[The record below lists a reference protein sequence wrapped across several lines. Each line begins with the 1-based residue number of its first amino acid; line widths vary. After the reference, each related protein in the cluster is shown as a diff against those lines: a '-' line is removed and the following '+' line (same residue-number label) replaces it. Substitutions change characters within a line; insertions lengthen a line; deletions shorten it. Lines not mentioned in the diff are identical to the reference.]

1 MTAPRFA
8 GQRAFVTGAGSGIG
22 RAAAR
27 RLAAEGAHV
36 LGLDLDRDGLEETFA
51 DLDDATWVAGDVR
64 SGAATEALRD
74 HGPFDILV
82 NAAGILRRHD
92 LLEHPHDEWLLT
104 LDVNLRAPFRL
115 AREFAR
121 AHLEFATPG
130 TIVNVC
136 SIESF
141 TAAPAHAAYTV
152 SKAALLM
159 LTRALALELAEHR
172 IRVNGIAPGVT
183 ATAMNA
189 DLRADAS
196 RSGALL
202 AQIPIGRFG
211 APEDQAAAI
220 CFLASDEAAYIT
232 GSVLPVDG
240 GFLTH

>member
-1 MTAPRFA
+1 MVTGRVHAKVA
-8 GQRAFVTGAGSGIG
+8 LVTGAGSGIG

-27 RLAAEGAHV
+27 RLAAEGARV
-36 LGLDLDRDGLEETFA
+36 VGVDRVANGLEETFA
-51 DLDDATWVAGDVR
+51 GLEADWVASDVR
-64 SGAATEALRD
+64 SADATQALRD

-92 LLEHPHDEWLLT
+92 LLEHPHDEWMLT

-121 AHLEFATPG
+121 DHIESGRPG
-130 TIVNVC
+130 VIVNVC

-141 TAAPAHAAYTV
+141 TAAPRHAAYTV
-152 SKAALLM
+152 SKSALLM
-159 LTRALALELAEHR
+159 LTRALALELAEHG

-189 DLRADAS
+189 ELRADAS
-196 RSGALL
+196 RAGALL
-202 AQIPIGRFG
+202 AQIPLGRF
-211 APEDQAAAI
+211 AEPEDQAAAI
-220 CFLASDEAAYIT
+220 CFLASDDGAYIT

-240 GFLTH
+240 GFLTQ